1 MARKVTLSLVTL
13 PGANEQSGASPLT
26 LTGAGTTFSRAYG
39 EFARALKAL
48 FALNISAV
56 SGSSP
61 TLDVVVQGYDEVS
74 DVWYDMVTFGQ
85 QNAISSS
92 PVTPIAAD
100 IYFRMYR
107 AKFTVAGSST
117 PSFTFTLSV
126 RAHGR

>member
-39 EFARALKAL
+39 EFARAVKAL
-48 FALNISAV
+48 FALNITAV

-74 DVWYDMVTFGQ
+74 DVWYDVLTFAQ

-100 IYFRMYR
+100 TYFRIYR
-107 AKFTVAGSST
+107 VKFVVGGSST
-117 PSFTFTLSV
+117 PTFTLTLSA
-126 RAHGR
+126 RLQGR